1 MWLLPQQENF
11 NRKFCSFLA
20 VLEAFS
26 PSKSK
31 WKWVG
36 GNDTEKRLGMV
47 AGGVLNSKESEGQER
62 QSLEFSPISDNLPAV
77 VLIKLPSCFL
87 PQILL

>member
-31 WKWVG
+31 WKG
-36 GNDTEKRLGMV
+36 GGHDTEKRLGMV
-47 AGGVLNSKESEGQER
+47 AGEVLNSKESEGQER
-62 QSLEFSPISDNLPAV
+62 QSLEFSPISDSLPAV
-77 VLIKLPSCFL
+77 VLIKLLSCFL